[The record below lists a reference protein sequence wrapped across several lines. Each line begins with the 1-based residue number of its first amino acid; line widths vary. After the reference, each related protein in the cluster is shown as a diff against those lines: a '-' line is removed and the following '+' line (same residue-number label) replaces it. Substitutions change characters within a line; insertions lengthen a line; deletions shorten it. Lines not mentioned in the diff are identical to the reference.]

1 VVDEH
6 ERFMRSALELG
17 ARATFTSPNPRVGA
31 VLVRSGEVLAESFHE
46 GAGRPHAEASVLR
59 SADPTGAT
67 LYVNLE
73 PCVHQGRTP
82 PCAPAIVDAGVAAVV
97 VAHEDPDPRA
107 RGRGL
112 HHLRSHGVEVVSGV
126 LREEA
131 ERLNAPY
138 LVHRRAGRSFCTL
151 KLALSLDG
159 RLSAPD
165 GSARWITG
173 PAARARVHRRRAEVD
188 AVMVGAGTV
197 LADDPHLGARFEGAP
212 RQPARVVVDGA
223 GVVPPTA
230 AVFDAERVIVA
241 TTHRA
246 SHEVQT
252 GWKEAGAEVRLLS
265 EGTGGVDARAL
276 LAGLAHDGIV
286 EVLCEGGARLATSPL
301 AADLVDRLELYL
313 APLLLGS
320 GGAELGDL
328 GVNTMSDAGRW
339 VAPAVER
346 VGEDVAITLVRPR
359 GEGA

>member
-1 VVDEH
+1 
-6 ERFMRSALELG
+6 MRSALELG

-112 HHLRSHGVEVVSGV
+112 HHLRSHGVEVVSG
-126 LREEA
+126 
-131 ERLNAPY
+131 
-138 LVHRRAGRSFCTL
+138 
-151 KLALSLDG
+151 
-159 RLSAPD
+159 
-165 GSARWITG
+165 
-173 PAARARVHRRRAEVD
+173 
-188 AVMVGAGTV
+188 MVGAGTV

-252 GWKEAGAEVRLLS
+252 GW
-265 EGTGGVDARAL
+265 
-276 LAGLAHDGIV
+276 
-286 EVLCEGGARLATSPL
+286 
-301 AADLVDRLELYL
+301 
-313 APLLLGS
+313 
-320 GGAELGDL
+320 
-328 GVNTMSDAGRW
+328 
-339 VAPAVER
+339 
-346 VGEDVAITLVRPR
+346 
-359 GEGA
+359 